1 MIGLSAEVG
10 LMLLVVG
17 LYLYESSVL
26 LFCNQAVLSP
36 GWAKAWHVQFGLKHL
51 GIRGKELCFAQLLSP
66 WRPLFVLTW
75 RFEDRAPV
83 RPSAEAGTEP
93 PKEVA
98 TVAWRP
104 PAVASQQILMPIV
117 WWLSIATFIVLP
129 LGLFTS
135 LGDAAV
141 LGAGGMLYLGIL
153 ILLVVLWRY
162 RSHFQLS
169 KTELFSTTFE
179 YLLCP
184 PFALNVVR
192 RLSLKTKIEDD
203 LESIAHSLQN
213 PQAWQHTRN
222 LMLERL
228 DDQIAYEAQDTAR
241 YASLLSHRQ
250 KLQALESTCL

>member
-1 MIGLSAEVG
+1 MISLSAEVG
-10 LMLLVVG
+10 LMLVVLG

-36 GWAKAWHVQFGLKHL
+36 VRAKGWRVQFGLKQL
-51 GIRGKELCFAQLLSP
+51 NIRGKELCFAQLLMPS
-66 WRPLFVLTW
+66 RPLFVLTW
-75 RFEDRAPV
+75 RFEDSAPV
-83 RPSAEAGTEP
+83 MLSTEASTKP
-93 PKEVA
+93 PEAVA
-98 TVAWRP
+98 PMPWRP
-104 PAVASQQILMPIV
+104 PAVASHQILMPIV

-141 LGAGGMLYLGIL
+141 LFAGGMIYVGIL
-153 ILLVVLWRY
+153 VLLIVLWRY

-169 KTELFSTTFE
+169 NKELLSTAFE
-179 YLLCP
+179 YLICP
-184 PFALNVVR
+184 PFALNIIR
-192 RLSLKTKIEDD
+192 RLSLKIQIEDD
-203 LESIAHSLQN
+203 LEPIAHSLQS
-213 PQAWQHTRN
+213 PQAWLVTRN

-250 KLQALESTCL
+250 KLQAQD